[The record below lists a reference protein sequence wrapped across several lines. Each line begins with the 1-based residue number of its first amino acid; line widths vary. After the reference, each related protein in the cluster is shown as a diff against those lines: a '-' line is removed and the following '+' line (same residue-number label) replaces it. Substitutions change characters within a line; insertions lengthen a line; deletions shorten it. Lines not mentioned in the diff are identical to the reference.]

1 MNFISKYLKPC
12 SPTRPFLM
20 IQMDPTQL
28 YTYTDNDYLT
38 SQNNPLSIDVFFDLK
53 ASFINGRGLY
63 INNKYNI
70 SVLFTSAY
78 QFTLFQNSHSTD
90 LILISHPSIC

>member
-12 SPTRPFLM
+12 SPTRPYLI

-28 YTYTDNDYLT
+28 YTYTDNDNFT
-38 SQNNPLSIDVFFDLK
+38 AQSNILSIDVFFDLK
-53 ASFINGRGLY
+53 ASFINGKGLY

-78 QFTLFQNSHSTD
+78 QFTLFQNSHRIN